1 MAPGSLSGTPAAAPR
16 PGHARTRPASY
27 RAASLNGAAFF
38 WSFFGLVA
46 TFRPR
51 AHGSVAAMW
60 PYPTMIAHRGGGTT
74 APENT
79 LAGLAA
85 GLRHGYRA
93 VEFDVMLSRD
103 GIGVVMHDPDF
114 GRTVPGPGGVPATD
128 AAAIAQLDAG
138 SWFGAAFAGEPVP
151 LFVPFAGYCKA
162 HGLWM
167 NVEIKPAPGHDEATG
182 RWVAETVRTLFP
194 GESDAA
200 RLPLLSSFSAAALR
214 AARLAAPELPRAIAY
229 GSLPADWEGQAHE
242 LGVLSVHV
250 DHRQLTPALA
260 RAVKAAG
267 FGLFCYTV
275 NDPERA
281 RALLGW
287 GVDAICTD
295 RIDLLPADFS

>member
-1 MAPGSLSGTPAAAPR
+1 
-16 PGHARTRPASY
+16 
-27 RAASLNGAAFF
+27 
-38 WSFFGLVA
+38 
-46 TFRPR
+46 
-51 AHGSVAAMW
+51 
-60 PYPTMIAHRGGGTT
+60 MIAHRGGGTT

-79 LAGLAA
+79 LAALAA
-85 GLRHGYRA
+85 GLRRGYRA

-114 GRTVPGPGGVPATD
+114 GRTVPGPGSVAATD

-138 SWFGAAFAGEPVP
+138 SWFGAPFAGEPVP

-162 HGLWM
+162 HGIWM

-182 RWVAETVRTLFP
+182 RWVADTVRTLFA
-194 GESDAA
+194 GEGDAA

-214 AARLAAPELPRAIAY
+214 AARGAAPELPRAIAFE
-229 GSLPADWEGQAHE
+229 GLPGDWEGQARE

-250 DHRQLTPALA
+250 DHRQLTPAQA
-260 RAVKAAG
+260 EAVKAAG

-275 NDPERA
+275 NDRERA

>member
-1 MAPGSLSGTPAAAPR
+1 
-16 PGHARTRPASY
+16 
-27 RAASLNGAAFF
+27 
-38 WSFFGLVA
+38 
-46 TFRPR
+46 
-51 AHGSVAAMW
+51 
-60 PYPTMIAHRGGGTT
+60 MIAHRGGGTT

-79 LAGLAA
+79 IAALAA

-114 GRTVPGPGGVPATD
+114 GRTVPGPGSVAGLD
-128 AAAIAQLDAG
+128 AAELAKLDAG
-138 SWFGAAFAGEPVP
+138 GWFGPEHAGEPVP
-151 LFVPFAGYCKA
+151 LFVPFAEYCKA
-162 HGLWM
+162 HGIWM

-182 RWVAETVRTLFP
+182 RHVAETVRRLFP
-194 GESDAA
+194 AESDASKP
-200 RLPLLSSFSAAALR
+200 PLLSSFSAAALR
-214 AARLAAPELPRAIAY
+214 AARAAAPELPRAIAFE
-229 GSLPADWEGQAHE
+229 GLPGDWEGQARE

-250 DHRQLTPALA
+250 DHARLTPELA

-281 RALLGW
+281 RALLSW

-295 RIDLLPADFS
+295 RIDRIPADFR

>member
-1 MAPGSLSGTPAAAPR
+1 
-16 PGHARTRPASY
+16 
-27 RAASLNGAAFF
+27 
-38 WSFFGLVA
+38 
-46 TFRPR
+46 
-51 AHGSVAAMW
+51 MW

-79 LAGLAA
+79 IAALDA

-114 GRTVPGPGGVPATD
+114 GRTVPGPGTVAGLD
-128 AAAIAQLDAG
+128 AADIARLDAG
-138 SWFGAAFAGEPVP
+138 SWFGPEYAGEPVP
-151 LFVPFAGYCKA
+151 LFVPFAEYCKA
-162 HGLWM
+162 HGIWM

-182 RWVAETVRTLFP
+182 RHVADTVRQLFP
-194 GESDAA
+194 QESDAA
-200 RLPLLSSFSAAALR
+200 RLPLLSSFSATALR
-214 AARLAAPELPRAIAY
+214 AARAAAPELPRAIAFE
-229 GSLPADWEGQAHE
+229 GLPADWEGQARE

-250 DHRQLTPALA
+250 DHRQLAPGQA
-260 RAVKAAG
+260 RAVKSAG

-281 RALLGW
+281 RTLLGW

-295 RIDLLPADFS
+295 RIDLISADFR

>member
-1 MAPGSLSGTPAAAPR
+1 
-16 PGHARTRPASY
+16 
-27 RAASLNGAAFF
+27 
-38 WSFFGLVA
+38 
-46 TFRPR
+46 
-51 AHGSVAAMW
+51 MW

-79 LAGLAA
+79 IAALAA

-114 GRTVPGPGGVPATD
+114 GRTVAGRGSIAATD
-128 AAAIAQLDAG
+128 AADIARLDAG
-138 SWFGAAFAGEPVP
+138 SWFGGAFAGEPVP

-162 HGLWM
+162 HGIWM

-182 RWVAETVRTLFP
+182 RHVADTVRSLFP
-194 GESDAA
+194 AESDAA

-214 AARLAAPELPRAIAY
+214 AARAAAPELPRAIAFEA
-229 GSLPADWEGQAHE
+229 LPDDWEGQARE

-250 DHRQLTPALA
+250 DHARLTPALA
-260 RAVKAAG
+260 AAVKAAG

-275 NDPERA
+275 NDPVRA
-281 RALLGW
+281 RTLLSW

-295 RIDLLPADFS
+295 RIDLLPPDFN